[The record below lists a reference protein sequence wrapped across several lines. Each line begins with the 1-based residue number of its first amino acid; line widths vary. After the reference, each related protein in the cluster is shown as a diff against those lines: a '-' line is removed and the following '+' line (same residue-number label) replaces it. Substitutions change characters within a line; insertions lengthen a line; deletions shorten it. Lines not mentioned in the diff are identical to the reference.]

1 MGKLTRTDLE
11 RGSAM
16 VEFALLVSV
25 LLLMLFGVIDMS
37 RMFRTCSTMAGAA
50 EAGVRYGLLSTSNS
64 SNLTG
69 MQQAALNDAN
79 TAAASA
85 TATRFCACS
94 DGTSV
99 SCSGSCAS
107 GSVRLYLQVVTQ
119 TPFKSFYPGLP
130 TVIKGKAV
138 MRAK

>member
-1 MGKLTRTDLE
+1 MRKLTRTELE

-16 VEFALLVSV
+16 VEFALLVSL

-37 RMFRTCSTMAGAA
+37 RMFRTCTTMAGAA
-50 EAGVRYGLLSTSNS
+50 EAGVRYGLLSASNS
-64 SNLTG
+64 ADLAG

-79 TAAASA
+79 TASASA
-85 TATRFCACS
+85 VATRYCACS
-94 DGTSV
+94 DGSSV

-107 GSVRLYLQVVTQ
+107 GSVRRYLQIVIQ

-130 TVIKGKAV
+130 TVIKGRAV
-138 MRAK
+138 VRAR